1 MNALEFAPMAD
12 PLLDLS
18 RALAAR
24 VQHAAP
30 LVAAV
35 TWQRRGQLSALL
47 WQPGVLVTSD
57 QSLPDAEHYSA
68 VLPGGARVD
77 ATLAGRD
84 PATNVAVLRL
94 GSGASGARP
103 GTAEPGGVGHLVL
116 AIGSDGEG
124 GVTARMGGIEVL
136 GPAWESMR
144 GGKIDRLV
152 RIGVRLPPAAE
163 GGPVIDA
170 EGAVLGMS
178 TFGPRRSVMVI
189 PSATIARAA
198 EQLLQG
204 GKIARGWLGVGLHEV
219 ALPRDISA
227 RAGAESGLMVMNFA
241 DNAPAAG
248 RLMQGDIVTAI
259 AGTRVA
265 SPRAVASVLGPETVG
280 QTVTI
285 DLVRGGEVMQAGVL
299 VAARPA

>member
-1 MNALEFAPMAD
+1 MAD
-12 PLLDLS
+12 MMSDLS

-24 VQHAAP
+24 VQKAAP

-35 TWQRRGQLSALL
+35 TWPQGQLSGVL
-47 WQPGVLVTSD
+47 WQPGILVTSE
-57 QSLPDAEHYSA
+57 QSLANSDGYEA
-68 VLPGGARVD
+68 VLPGGARLA

-84 PATNVAVLRL
+84 PATNVAVLRV
-94 GSGASGARP
+94 ASEAAGARP
-103 GTAEPGGVGHLVL
+103 ALAEPGGVGSLVL
-116 AIGSDGEG
+116 AVGSDGEG
-124 GVTARMGGIEVL
+124 GATARMGGIEVL

-144 GGKIDRLV
+144 GGNIDRLV

-189 PSATIARAA
+189 PSATISRAT

-204 GKIARGWLGVGLHEV
+204 GRIARGWLGVGLHEV
-219 ALPRDISA
+219 ALPRDIAA
-227 RAGAESGLMVMNFA
+227 RAGVDSGLMVMNFA
-241 DNAPAAG
+241 DAAPAAG
-248 RLMQGDIVTAI
+248 KLMQGDILTAI
-259 AGTRVA
+259 AGTRVT
-265 SPRAVASVLGPETVG
+265 SPRAVASVLGPDKVG

-285 DLVRGGEVMQAGVL
+285 DLVRGGEVTTAIVL
-299 VAARPA
+299 VAARPE